1 MTNYTSIL
9 ARSISIDNMGDKLLL
24 NSGTKFQHNDD
35 VATSPTQPKAKKKE
49 RNATYVNLL
58 LNLLRSFTLLTAMLP
73 SKTQKSCNV

>member
-35 VATSPTQPKAKKKE
+35 VATSPTQPKAKKKRKKRDLCE
-49 RNATYVNLL
+49 
-58 LNLLRSFTLLTAMLP
+58 SSSQSP
-73 SKTQKSCNV
+73 